1 MHRCSTCREQDVIT
15 ERGSLNTPR
24 LARFKFWH
32 YLEVTRCERKVTR
45 EWN

>member
-1 MHRCSTCREQDVIT
+1 MRRGSTCREQDVIT

-32 YLEVTRCERKVTR
+32 YLEVRQGVRER
-45 EWN
+45 